1 MAPSRSTSSYP
12 LHHKPHPRAP
22 VFDQFSEEYYDRA
35 GGKSLI
41 TTGNWHA
48 EAVEQRELL
57 RGRTWH
63 PSYGVDFKRTQKLF
77 RQANY
82 AADSL
87 RRWRPQRDEP
97 QRRTPT
103 RRRRRPST
111 TRGVPRVVAFDPET
125 DVHATK
131 GWASA
136 ATGAVSAQDAAQR
149 LDEQDVE
156 ILAALDRPP
165 MPLALAGAALLA
177 LAVREAPFEELTW
190 PHFIKLVDQYGA
202 EALVAAVRAVDARE
216 VPDFKRRALL
226 HFLGDEAP
234 DFTVVEPRIAKA
246 WFHLDAWTRSVL
258 YAADAA
264 AAARLGEDEI
274 AQEKARSASRCSSR
288 GRMPSRQGTPA
299 GWPRSIKKELKAP
312 PTGRSDVVLA
322 SIMRADFGPDFRPGI
337 PSDMNHL
344 ASTTNYPTTYVAD
357 KPSSSAW
364 LVTSLKCCS
373 RPSGGYLVRAY
384 HPGARVKCELH
395 VSNEA
400 AQRHAGKRSVKR
412 WATKTLPKE
421 VEMIRVAN
429 KLTMRLPEADW
440 RPQAAAEARPFFLVR
455 MSAFNQPLSR

>member
-136 ATGAVSAQDAAQR
+136 ATGAV
-149 LDEQDVE
+149 
-156 ILAALDRPP
+156 
-165 MPLALAGAALLA
+165 AG
-177 LAVREAPFEELTW
+177 
-190 PHFIKLVDQYGA
+190 GA
-202 EALVAAVRAVDARE
+202 
-216 VPDFKRRALL
+216 
-226 HFLGDEAP
+226 
-234 DFTVVEPRIAKA
+234 
-246 WFHLDAWTRSVL
+246 S
-258 YAADAA
+258 AA
-264 AAARLGEDEI
+264 A
-274 AQEKARSASRCSSR
+274 
-288 GRMPSRQGTPA
+288 
-299 GWPRSIKKELKAP
+299 
-312 PTGRSDVVLA
+312 
-322 SIMRADFGPDFRPGI
+322 
-337 PSDMNHL
+337 
-344 ASTTNYPTTYVAD
+344 
-357 KPSSSAW
+357 
-364 LVTSLKCCS
+364 
-373 RPSGGYLVRAY
+373 
-384 HPGARVKCELH
+384 
-395 VSNEA
+395 
-400 AQRHAGKRSVKR
+400 
-412 WATKTLPKE
+412 
-421 VEMIRVAN
+421 
-429 KLTMRLPEADW
+429 KLTSHSTRKTIINTKMLPNVVAK
-440 RPQAAAEARPFFLVR
+440 QLQVAFSVR
-455 MSAFNQPLSR
+455 RCPH